1 MCYNTLKVGYVD
13 DFDFTMDKFLT
24 NKQRKL
30 ITDNHKLLD
39 DFIDHIIRK
48 QIIPKRMEDD
58 FISDMYLKF
67 CFSAL
72 KYDIN
77 TGFKFSTYA
86 YGGFQ
91 LGIKDIITK
100 KREKFERIKYID
112 DDYMIACN
120 LDDQK
125 KPNLQ
130 IEEMDSFINNA
141 ELTSKEK
148 SMLEDYYY
156 SRITFS
162 KLGEKY
168 NISKETARLFVKRVV
183 KKLKIRAKNQK
194 IEFEDFYV

>member
-1 MCYNTLKVGYVD
+1 
-13 DFDFTMDKFLT
+13 MDNKLT
-24 NKQRKL
+24 DKQQKL
-30 ITDNHKLLD
+30 IIDNHKLLE
-39 DFIDHIIRK
+39 DFIERIIRK
-48 QIIPKRMEDD
+48 RIIPKCMEDD

-67 CFSAL
+67 CFSAR
-72 KYDIN
+72 KYNID

-91 LGIKDIITK
+91 LGIKDIVTK

-120 LDDQK
+120 LDDNK
-125 KPNLQ
+125 KPILQ
-130 IEEMDSFINNA
+130 TEEMDSFINGA
-141 ELTSKEK
+141 ELTSREK

-156 SRITFS
+156 DRITFS

-183 KKLKIRAKNQK
+183 KKLKIRAKNKK

>member
-30 ITDNHKLLD
+30 ITDNHRLLD
-39 DFIDHIIRK
+39 DFIGYVIRK

-120 LDDQK
+120 LDDK
-125 KPNLQ
+125 KEPNLQ
-130 IEEMDSFINNA
+130 IEEMNSFINDA
-141 ELTSKEK
+141 ELTSREK

-183 KKLKIRAKNQK
+183 KKLKIRAKNKK

>member
-1 MCYNTLKVGYVD
+1 MCYNTSKVDYCG
-13 DFDFTMDKFLT
+13 FTLDKFLT
-24 NKQRKL
+24 NKQRRL

-39 DFIDHIIRK
+39 KFIEHTIRK
-48 QIIPKRMEDD
+48 QIIPKCMEDD

-72 KYDIN
+72 KYDIK

-91 LGIKDIITK
+91 LGIKDIVTK

-120 LDDQK
+120 LDDNK
-125 KPNLQ
+125 KPILQ
-130 IEEMDSFINNA
+130 TEEMDSFINDAN
-141 ELTSKEK
+141 LTLREK

-156 SRITFS
+156 DRITFS

-168 NISKETARLFVKRVV
+168 NISKESARLFVKSVV

>member
-1 MCYNTLKVGYVD
+1 
-13 DFDFTMDKFLT
+13 MDKFLT
-24 NKQRKL
+24 KKQRKL

-39 DFIDHIIRK
+39 DFIGHIIRK
-48 QIIPKRMEDD
+48 QTIPKCMEDD
-58 FISDMYLKF
+58 FVSDMYLKF

-112 DDYMIACN
+112 DDYMIACS
-120 LDDQK
+120 LDDK
-125 KPNLQ
+125 KEPILQ
-130 IEEMDSFINNA
+130 TEEVDSFIDDA

>member
-1 MCYNTLKVGYVD
+1 MWYNISKVDY
-13 DFDFTMDKFLT
+13 FDLIMDRFLT

-39 DFIDHIIRK
+39 DYIERIIRK

-72 KYDIN
+72 KYDVN

-91 LGIKDIITK
+91 LGINDIVTK
-100 KREKFERIKYID
+100 KKKKFERIKYID
-112 DDYMIACN
+112 DDYMIACK
-120 LDDQK
+120 LDDK
-125 KPNLQ
+125 KKLNLQ
-130 IEEMDSFINNA
+130 IEEMDSFINDA
-141 ELTSKEK
+141 KLTSREK

-156 SRITFS
+156 DRVTFS
-162 KLGEKY
+162 KLGKKY
-168 NISKETARLFVKRVV
+168 NIGKETARLFVKRVV

>member
-1 MCYNTLKVGYVD
+1 MWYNISKVDY
-13 DFDFTMDKFLT
+13 FDLIMDRFLT

-39 DFIDHIIRK
+39 DYIERIIRK

-67 CFSAL
+67 CFSARN
-72 KYDIN
+72 YDIN

-86 YGGFQ
+86 YRGFDF
-91 LGIKDIITK
+91 GIIDIVTK
-100 KREKFERIKYID
+100 KIEKFERIKYID

-120 LDDQK
+120 SDDNK
-125 KPNLQ
+125 NPTLQ
-130 IEEMDSFINNA
+130 TEEMDSFINDA
-141 ELTSKEK
+141 KLTSREK

-156 SRITFS
+156 DKVTFS
-162 KLGEKY
+162 KLGKKY
-168 NISKETARLFVKRVV
+168 NIGKETARLFVKRVV

>member
-1 MCYNTLKVGYVD
+1 MCYNISKVGYVD
-13 DFDFTMDKFLT
+13 DFDFTMDRFLT

-39 DFIDHIIRK
+39 DYIEHVIRK

-77 TGFKFSTYA
+77 TGFKFSTYV
-86 YGGFQ
+86 YRGFDF
-91 LGIKDIITK
+91 GIKDIITTK
-100 KREKFERIKYID
+100 KKKFDRITYID
-112 DDYMIACN
+112 EINDDH
-120 LDDQK
+120 LSHK
-125 KPNLQ
+125 KEVSLKA
-130 IEEMDSFINNA
+130 EEVDNFINDA
-141 ELTSKEK
+141 KLTSREK

-156 SRITFS
+156 DRITFS
-162 KLGEKY
+162 KLGKKY

-194 IEFEDFYV
+194 IEFEDFYGYQ

>member
-1 MCYNTLKVGYVD
+1 MCYNTSKVDYCG
-13 DFDFTMDKFLT
+13 FTLDKFLT
-24 NKQRKL
+24 NKQRRL

-39 DFIDHIIRK
+39 KFIEHTIRK

-72 KYDIN
+72 KYDVN

-91 LGIKDIITK
+91 LGIQDIVTK

-112 DDYMIACN
+112 DDYLIACN
-120 LDDQK
+120 LDDKK
-125 KPNLQ
+125 KPILQ
-130 IEEMDSFINNA
+130 TEEMDRFIDDA

-148 SMLEDYYY
+148 SMVEDYYY
-156 SRITFS
+156 GKISFS

-168 NISKETARLFVKRVV
+168 NMSKEAARLFVKRVV
-183 KKLKIRAKNQK
+183 KKLKIRAKNKK